1 VEVSRYR
8 PGSLVWAWVLVTL
21 LLVVVAAAFETSSWV
36 RGVGACAVT
45 AGVSYVVQRFWPRRS
60 LLKRLADAQPL
71 PVGAVDVS
79 DSQRDAFLFGRD
91 LFAVLVGTAA
101 VQALLFRDGA
111 ATVIAA
117 GAGVAA
123 GLAIGAAR
131 DSRIIRRWEAEN
143 GRLYTGRQSDVERK
157 RRLYVEDPAAAPLD
171 AS

>member
-1 VEVSRYR
+1 M
-8 PGSLVWAWVLVTL
+8 LVTL
-21 LLVVVAAAFETSSWV
+21 LLVAVAAAFETSSWL
-36 RGVGACAVT
+36 RGVGFCAIT
-45 AGVSYVVQRFWPRRS
+45 AGVVCVVDRFVPRRS
-60 LLKRLADAQPL
+60 LLERPADAQPL

-79 DSQRDAFLFGRD
+79 DSPRDAFLFGRY
-91 LFAVLVGTAA
+91 LFAMVVGMAA

-123 GLAIGAAR
+123 GVAVGAAK

-143 GRLYTGRQSDVERK
+143 GRLYTERRSGREAK
-157 RRLYVEDPAAAPLD
+157 GCLYVEDPAAAPLD

>member
-1 VEVSRYR
+1 MSSPPQVHPAPALPLAVREPR
-8 PGSLVWAWVLVTL
+8 PWTWPGVMLRAADYAALTKPRLSLLVLV
-21 LLVVVAAAFETSSWV
+21 A
-36 RGVGACAVT
+36 
-45 AGVSYVVQRFWPRRS
+45 
-60 LLKRLADAQPL
+60 
-71 PVGAVDVS
+71 
-79 DSQRDAFLFGRD
+79 
-91 LFAVLVGTAA
+91 TAA